1 MEQKHCLICSSA
13 DIRELKRFSKDFLLK
28 CNACGFIFCKKIPTT
43 TELINHYKTYPRG
56 GEISI
61 ITVKRYNELL
71 DVFESYRKT
80 NNILDIGCGNGHFLE
95 VAAKRGW
102 NVYGTEFTDEAIDV
116 CNKKNIKMNQGILN
130 PENYNKIEFDVI
142 TSFEVIEHINNPE
155 IEIQNIKKLLRTKG
169 LFYFTT
175 PNFNSISRF
184 ILQENWNVIEYPEH
198 LSYYTAKTINCFLNN
213 KGFEKIEL
221 KTTGISIRRLQQGSG
236 NMINLNNNPNRDEE
250 LREKTESQL
259 LFKIIKNIVNFI
271 LNLFQIGDSLKGI
284 YQKR

>member
-13 DIRELKRFSKDFLLK
+13 DLRELKRFSKHFLVK
-28 CNACGFIFCKKIPTT
+28 CNSCGFVFCKKIPTT
-43 TELINHYKTYPRG
+43 EELINHYKTYPRG
-56 GEISI
+56 GDISI
-61 ITVKRYNELL
+61 ITVKRYNELF

-175 PNFNSISRF
+175 PNFNSLSRF
-184 ILQENWNVIEYPEH
+184 ILKENWNVIEYPEH
-198 LSYYTAKTINCFLNN
+198 LSYYTAKTINRFLNN

-221 KTTGISIRRLQQGSG
+221 KTTGISMRRLQQSSG
-236 NMINLNNNPNRDEE
+236 NIMNLNNNPNRDEE

-259 LFKIIKNIVNFI
+259 LFKIIKNVINFK